1 MYQMT
6 NEVLERMVKYSEI
19 PKPLLD
25 KLVLKFPQE
34 DREMFYDRY
43 QQMYDMRIQAVRN
56 MREQERRR

>member
-1 MYQMT
+1 MT

>member
-1 MYQMT
+1 MT

-19 PKPLLD
+19 PKLLLD
-25 KLVLKFPQE
+25 KLVLKFPPE

-43 QQMYDMRIQAVRN
+43 QQMYDMRVQAVRS